1 MNIYKN
7 KTVLITGGTGTF
19 GQAFAKT
26 LLNFQKI
33 KKVIIF
39 SRDELKQSEMALKFP
54 LSKYPKIRFF
64 IGDVRDIDRLKIAFN
79 EVDYVVHAAALK
91 QVPTVEYNP
100 FEAIKTNIIGS
111 QNIIEASWAN
121 NVKRIVALSTDKA
134 CSPLNLYGATKLSA
148 EKLFINSSSIK
159 SKNTNFSVVRY
170 GNVMGSRGSIF
181 DIIKK
186 NKKTRFNL
194 TDKRM
199 TRFHIK
205 LQDAIEM
212 VHYAFDKLCGGEILI
227 PKIPSI
233 KILDLVETVYGK
245 NYNVTGIR
253 SGEKIHESLIT
264 HSESYMSHENKKYY
278 LIGNPV
284 RLDVIKK
291 NFRKVKKQFSYSS
304 ERNLFLTKK
313 QISSEI
319 KDLFKK

>member
-7 KTVLITGGTGTF
+7 KTILITGGTGTF
-19 GQAFAKT
+19 GQAYASS
-26 LLNFQKI
+26 LLKYNKI

-54 LSKYPKIRFF
+54 RSKYPKLRFF
-64 IGDVRDIDRLKIAFN
+64 IGDVRDLDRLKIAFN
-79 EVDYVVHAAALK
+79 EVDYVVHTAALK

-111 QNIIEASWAN
+111 QNIIEAAWSN
-121 NVKRIVALSTDKA
+121 KVKRVVALSTDKA
-134 CSPLNLYGATKLSA
+134 CSPLNLYGATKLSS
-148 EKLFINSSSIK
+148 EKLFINSSPIK
-159 SKNTNFSVVRY
+159 SKQTNFTIIRY

-181 DIIKK
+181 DIIRKNLTKK
-186 NKKTRFNL
+186 FNL

-205 LQDAIEM
+205 VNDAIKM
-212 VHYAFDKLCGGEILI
+212 VHYAFDKLHGGEILI

-233 KILDLVETVYGK
+233 KILDLVEIIYGK
-245 NYNVTGIR
+245 NYLITGLR

-264 HSESYMSHENKKYY
+264 TTESYNSYENKEYY
-278 LIGNPV
+278 LIGDPV
-284 RLDVIKK
+284 KLDKIKK
-291 NFRKVKKQFSYSS
+291 NFKKIRNIFSYSS
-304 ERNLFLTKK
+304 DENLFLTKK

-319 KDLFKK
+319 KELLKK

>member
-19 GQAFAKT
+19 GQAFAKS
-26 LLNFQKI
+26 LLNNNKV

-54 LSKYPKIRFF
+54 ISKYPKIRFF

-79 EVDYVVHAAALK
+79 EVDYIVHAAALK

-134 CSPLNLYGATKLSA
+134 CSPLNLYGATKLST

-159 SKNTNFSVVRY
+159 SKQTNFSVVRY

-186 NKKTRFNL
+186 NKKSRFNL

-212 VHYAFDKLCGGEILI
+212 VHYTFDKLRGGEILI

-233 KILDLVETVYGK
+233 KILDLVETVYGN

-264 HSESYMSHENKKYY
+264 HSESYMSYENKKYY

>member
-159 SKNTNFSVVRY
+159 SKQTNFSVVRY

-253 SGEKIHESLIT
+253 SGEKIHENLIT

>member
-159 SKNTNFSVVRY
+159 SKQTNFSVVRY

>member
-19 GQAFAKT
+19 GQAFAKS
-26 LLNFQKI
+26 LLNNNKV

-54 LSKYPKIRFF
+54 ISKYPKIRFF

-79 EVDYVVHAAALK
+79 EVDYIVHAAALK

-134 CSPLNLYGATKLSA
+134 CSPLNLYGATKLST

-159 SKNTNFSVVRY
+159 SKQTNFSVVRY

-186 NKKTRFNL
+186 NKKSRFNL

-212 VHYAFDKLCGGEILI
+212 VHYTFDKLRGGEILI

-245 NYNVTGIR
+245 NFNVTGIR

-264 HSESYMSHENKKYY
+264 HSESYMSYENKKYY

>member
-233 KILDLVETVYGK
+233 KILDLVETVYGN

-264 HSESYMSHENKKYY
+264 QSESYKSYENKKYY

-284 RLDVIKK
+284 RPDSIKK

-304 ERNLFLTKK
+304 DRNLFLTKK
-313 QISSEI
+313 QISNEI

>member
-19 GQAFAKT
+19 GQAFAKS
-26 LLNFQKI
+26 LLNNNKV

-54 LSKYPKIRFF
+54 HSKYPKLRFF
-64 IGDVRDIDRLKIAFN
+64 IGDVRDLDRLKIAFN

-111 QNIIEASWAN
+111 QNIIEAAWFN
-121 NVKRIVALSTDKA
+121 KVKRVVALSTDKA
-134 CSPLNLYGATKLSA
+134 CSPLNLYGATKLSS
-148 EKLFINSSSIK
+148 EKLFINSSPIK
-159 SKNTNFSVVRY
+159 SKQTNFTIVRY

-186 NKKTRFNL
+186 NLTKKFNL

-205 LQDAIEM
+205 VNDAINM
-212 VHYAFDKLCGGEILI
+212 VHYAFDKL
-227 PKIPSI
+227 
-233 KILDLVETVYGK
+233 YG
-245 NYNVTGIR
+245 
-253 SGEKIHESLIT
+253 
-264 HSESYMSHENKKYY
+264 
-278 LIGNPV
+278 
-284 RLDVIKK
+284 
-291 NFRKVKKQFSYSS
+291 VKF
-304 ERNLFLTKK
+304 
-313 QISSEI
+313 
-319 KDLFKK
+319 

>member
-1 MNIYKN
+1 
-7 KTVLITGGTGTF
+7 
-19 GQAFAKT
+19 
-26 LLNFQKI
+26 
-33 KKVIIF
+33 
-39 SRDELKQSEMALKFP
+39 
-54 LSKYPKIRFF
+54 
-64 IGDVRDIDRLKIAFN
+64 
-79 EVDYVVHAAALK
+79 
-91 QVPTVEYNP
+91 
-100 FEAIKTNIIGS
+100 
-111 QNIIEASWAN
+111 
-121 NVKRIVALSTDKA
+121 
-134 CSPLNLYGATKLSA
+134 
-148 EKLFINSSSIK
+148 
-159 SKNTNFSVVRY
+159 
-170 GNVMGSRGSIF
+170 
-181 DIIKK
+181 
-186 NKKTRFNL
+186 
-194 TDKRM
+194 
-199 TRFHIK
+199 
-205 LQDAIEM
+205 M

>member
-7 KTVLITGGTGTF
+7 KTILITGGTGTF
-19 GQAFAKT
+19 GQAYAFS
-26 LLNFQKI
+26 LLKYNKI

-54 LSKYPKIRFF
+54 HSKYPKLRFF
-64 IGDVRDIDRLKIAFN
+64 IGDVRDLDRLKIAFN

-111 QNIIEASWAN
+111 QNIIEAAWYN
-121 NVKRIVALSTDKA
+121 KVKKVVALSTDKA
-134 CSPLNLYGATKLSA
+134 CSPLNLYGATKLSS

-159 SKNTNFSVVRY
+159 SKHTNFTVVRY

-186 NKKTRFNL
+186 NLTKKFNL

-205 LQDAIEM
+205 VNDAIDM
-212 VHYAFDKLCGGEILI
+212 VHYAFDKLYGGEILI

-233 KILDLVETVYGK
+233 KILDLVEIIYGK
-245 NYNVTGIR
+245 NYLITGIR

-264 HSESYMSHENKKYY
+264 ISESYNSYENKKYY
-278 LIGNPV
+278 LIGDPV
-284 RLDVIKK
+284 NLGKIKK
-291 NFRKVKKQFSYSS
+291 NFNKIKNQFSYSS
-304 ERNLFLTKK
+304 DKNYFLTKK
-313 QISSEI
+313 QISIEI
-319 KDLFKK
+319 KDLLKK

>member
-79 EVDYVVHAAALK
+79 EVDYIVHAAALK

-159 SKNTNFSVVRY
+159 SKQTNFSVVRY

>member
-100 FEAIKTNIIGS
+100 FEAIKTNIIDS

-159 SKNTNFSVVRY
+159 SKQTNFSVVRY